1 MTLEVKQV
9 KGDIDVLKW
18 GVGHI
23 QDRNPTER
31 GLRETRH
38 EESPPTA
45 PALPSQPTPRGCALS
60 SDRAEL
66 PSAGLASGEGDLD
79 SQWPQ
84 REEGGFG
91 PPHSGVH
98 TDPATKPSYAGDGQR
113 GLRATPL
120 LTTE

>member
-1 MTLEVKQV
+1 M
-9 KGDIDVLKW
+9 KGCIDVLKW

-23 QDRNPTER
+23 QDQNPTER
-31 GLRETRH
+31 GLRETRR
-38 EESPPTA
+38 EEPPPTA
-45 PALPSQPTPRGCALS
+45 PALPRQPRPRGCAFS

-66 PSAGLASGEGDLD
+66 PAAGLASGEGDLD

-91 PPHSGVH
+91 SPHSGVH
-98 TDPATKPSYAGDGQR
+98 ADPAAKPSYAGDGQR

-120 LTTE
+120 LPTE